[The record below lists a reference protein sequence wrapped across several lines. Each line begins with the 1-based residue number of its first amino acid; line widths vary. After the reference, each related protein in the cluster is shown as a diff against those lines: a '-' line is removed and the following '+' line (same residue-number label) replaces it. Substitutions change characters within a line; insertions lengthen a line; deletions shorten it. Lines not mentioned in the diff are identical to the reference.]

1 MQEQPCHAN
10 ILLAQNAYCPQAR
23 SGELRCQRVHN
34 VIHVFQVSLNP
45 PRDVRIVGDRFC
57 SYCVVRGF
65 GLYDVNSP
73 DAFRRA
79 LITRRTI
86 VIKLVLIGFIART
99 NQNTD
104 ANLPTIVTNLCQRGV
119 EVMLV
124 LPLNV
129 CPFWYLTSHVMSNLD
144 VGSCVHDAW
153 KIAAADD
160 HDGRDYRYYNQR
172 EQSR

>member
-1 MQEQPCHAN
+1 MPRKHTFGAKCVQ
-10 ILLAQNAYCPQAR
+10 PQAESR
-23 SGELRCQRVHN
+23 ELRFQRVHN
-34 VIHVFQVSLNP
+34 VIHVFQASLNP
-45 PRDVRIVGDRFC
+45 PCDVRIVGDRFC

-73 DAFRRA
+73 DDFRRA
-79 LITRRTI
+79 LISRRTI
-86 VIKLVLIGFIART
+86 VTKLVLIGFTAT
-99 NQNTD
+99 YQNTD
-104 ANLPTIVTNLCQRGV
+104 ANLPTICMNLCQRVV
-119 EVMLV
+119 EVILV

-160 HDGRDYRYYNQR
+160 HNGRDYRYYNQR